1 MLYYLYQLQVSK
13 ESLPEGFKASADSPA
28 EISDDDDAEWF
39 RKEVGENPD
48 KDMFSAHPR
57 KRRGSSSSSSMPN
70 MARFRAKK
78 FKSADG
84 GKDGRGQKKEGWS
97 KDKRQKK
104 PLRVFNTQGV
114 GPNFDKGKP
123 NKGPRVVAKRGR
135 GGPGGSRR
143 GRGAGGRGDRDG
155 GGRGGRDFGG
165 RGGGGRGGR
174 GGRGGGSRRGGRGG
188 RN

>member
-1 MLYYLYQLQVSK
+1 MLYHLYQSQVSK

-78 FKSADG
+78 FKSDDG
-84 GKDGRGQKKEGWS
+84 GKDGGRGQKKEGWS

-135 GGPGGSRR
+135 GGGGR
-143 GRGAGGRGDRDG
+143 GRGGAGSS
-155 GGRGGRDFGG
+155 
-165 RGGGGRGGR
+165 RGGGGRGGAGR
-174 GGRGGGSRRGGRGG
+174 GGAGSRGGGGRGGAGRGGGNRRGGRGG
-188 RN
+188 RK